1 MPSKTKKQLNF
12 FKLVKAYVD
21 GGAKELMITW
31 KNMYP
36 SKYPSVKLTEKIK
49 NVAKKI
55 NYSDLEDMASGI
67 VGDEVLGDE
76 RDIKV
81 GRWMKFETSYS
92 DYHNRIFK
100 GIFIAKIKNIRPKE
114 KIAIFNPNDIFS
126 IRGNRIPTLKRAENA
141 TTTENI
147 WVDYTHFNQIIE
159 IAKTKEELIMKN
171 EFRKLVR
178 ELISEEFESAGLK
191 IKKRNSNEEV
201 NVKTGMLVQK
211 KSDESKGKVK
221 NVGINYDTI
230 PATNN
235 INVQWYHGDLAGT
248 HQTVNPEDIEAI

>member
-21 GGAKELMITW
+21 GGAKDLMLAW
-31 KNMYP
+31 KNMY
-36 SKYPSVKLTEKIK
+36 SSNFPSVKVVDKIK
-49 NVAKKI
+49 DVAQRI
-55 NYSDLEDMASGI
+55 NYADLEDMASGI
-67 VGDEVLGDE
+67 EGEEVLGDK

-81 GRWMKFETSYS
+81 GYWMKFESSYRNYRNIVS
-92 DYHNRIFK
+92 KNT
-100 GIFIAKIKNIRPKE
+100 FIAKITKIRPNE
-114 KIAIFNPNDIFS
+114 KIAIFNSNDLHNKN
-126 IRGNRIPTLKRAENA
+126 GNRIEPLRRVSGA
-141 TTTENI
+141 TTVENI
-147 WVDYTHFNQIIE
+147 WLDYTYFNQIIE
-159 IAKTKEELIMKN
+159 TAKTKNELVMKT
-171 EFRKLVR
+171 EIRKIIR

-211 KSDESKGKVK
+211 KSDESKGKIK

-248 HQTVNPEDIEAI
+248 HQTVNAEDIEAI